1 MKRRT
6 VKRVR
11 TRKNKKVRKSRKVRK
26 VRKTRVRKQRG
37 GSYLG
42 FDPKS
47 APGGYTTVLDPEMS
61 DTPMLMKTEEYIH
74 EKETQ

>member
-1 MKRRT
+1 MKTRT
-6 VKRVR
+6 VKRVK
-11 TRKNKKVRKSRKVRK
+11 TRKNKKVRKSRKI
-26 VRKTRVRKQRG
+26 RKTRVRKQRG

-47 APGGYTTVLDPEMS
+47 APGGYTTVLDREMS